1 MSGRA
6 VLCSQRAYKTKKLNV
21 IEVFAPA
28 GLDLE
33 KRYGNPEL
41 KFSTARAPFL

>member
-6 VLCSQRAYKTKKLNV
+6 VLRSQRAYKTKKLDFN
-21 IEVFAPA
+21 EVFAPA

-33 KRYGNPEL
+33 KRYGNPE
-41 KFSTARAPFL
+41 R